1 MKQTLFSVAALIAL
15 SAGHPC
21 FGGETTVLF
30 DGKDTSAWKG
40 YGQEA
45 FPAKQWVI
53 DNGALKTVPG
63 QSLDLVTR
71 EKFKDFDLT
80 FMWKVTPVGNSGVM
94 YNVDE
99 AGRAP
104 WHSGPEYQVA
114 DDLKHPDGK
123 NPKTSTASLYALRA
137 PNEKK
142 KLKPVGEW
150 NQSRI
155 VSKGGH
161 IEHWL
166 NGEKV
171 LEYDWNDPELR
182 ADVKKSKFGEQA
194 AFMAKNE
201 GHIVFQHHGE
211 EVWYRNI
218 RVKRL

>member
-1 MKQTLFSVAALIAL
+1 MKQTLFFALMALAAGNP
-15 SAGHPC
+15 S

-40 YGQEA
+40 YKQDG

-71 EKFKDFDLT
+71 EKFKNFDLS
-80 FMWKVTPVGNSGVM
+80 FMWKVPSGGNSGVI

-99 AGRAP
+99 AGQAP
-104 WHSGPEYQVA
+104 WHSGPEYQVV
-114 DDLKHPDGK
+114 DDIKHPDGK
-123 NPKTSTASLYALRA
+123 NPKTSAGSLYALLA
-137 PNEKK
+137 PSADK

-155 VSKGGH
+155 VSKDGH
-161 IEHWL
+161 IQHWL
-166 NGEKV
+166 NGDKV
-171 LEYDWNDPELR
+171 LEYDWNDPQLR
-182 ADVKKSKFGEQA
+182 ADVKKSKFGEFA
-194 AFMAKNE
+194 TFMAKSE

-218 RVKRL
+218 RLKRL

>member
-1 MKQTLFSVAALIAL
+1 MLFSVAALMTLAT
-15 SAGHPC
+15 GPC
-21 FGGETTVLF
+21 FGGETVTLF

-40 YGQEA
+40 YKQDG

-71 EKFKDFDLT
+71 EKYKNFDLS
-80 FMWKVTPVGNSGVM
+80 FEWKVPPGGNSGVI

-99 AGRAP
+99 AGRAA
-104 WHSGPEYQVA
+104 WHSGPEYQVV
-114 DDLKHPDGK
+114 DDIKHPDGK
-123 NPKTSTASLYALRA
+123 NPKTSAASLYALLA
-137 PNEKK
+137 PSPTKK
-142 KLKPVGEW
+142 VKPVGEW

-155 VSKGGH
+155 VAKDGH
-161 IEHWL
+161 IQHWL
-166 NGEKV
+166 NGDKE
-171 LEYDWNDPELR
+171 LEYDWNNPELR
-182 ADVKKSKFGEQA
+182 ADVKKAKFGEYA
-194 AFMAKNE
+194 TFMAKDE

>member
-1 MKQTLFSVAALIAL
+1 MKPTLFSVMALTAL
-15 SAGHPC
+15 SSVC
-21 FGGETTVLF
+21 LGGETIVLF

-40 YGQEA
+40 YRQDA
-45 FPAKQWVI
+45 FPAKQWVV

-63 QSLDLVTR
+63 NSLDLVTR
-71 EKFKDFDLT
+71 EKFKDFDLS
-80 FMWKVTPVGNSGVM
+80 FEWKVTPVGNSGVM

-114 DDLKHPDGK
+114 DDTKHPDGK

-137 PNEKK
+137 PNDRK

-150 NQSRI
+150 NESRI
-155 VSKGGH
+155 VSRRGK

-171 LEYDWNDPELR
+171 LEFDWNDPQLR
-182 ADVKKSKFGEQA
+182 ADVKKAKFGEFA
-194 AFMAKNE
+194 TFMAKDE

-218 RVKRL
+218 RIKRL

>member
-1 MKQTLFSVAALIAL
+1 MKQTLFFALMALAAGNP
-15 SAGHPC
+15 S

-40 YGQEA
+40 YKQDG

-71 EKFKDFDLT
+71 EKFKNFDLS
-80 FMWKVTPVGNSGVM
+80 FMWKVPSGGNSGVI

-99 AGRAP
+99 AGQAP
-104 WHSGPEYQVA
+104 WHSGPEYQVV
-114 DDLKHPDGK
+114 DDIKHPDGK
-123 NPKTSTASLYALRA
+123 NPKTSAGSLYALLA
-137 PNEKK
+137 PSADK

-155 VSKGGH
+155 VSKDGH
-161 IEHWL
+161 IQHWL

-171 LEYDWNDPELR
+171 LEYDWNDPQLR
-182 ADVKKSKFGEQA
+182 ADVKKSKFGEYA
-194 AFMAKNE
+194 TFMAKDE